1 VRLFLFDIDGTLV
14 SVRGAGR
21 TAFARAL
28 EETYGT
34 AGTIERYDFR
44 GRTDLSIVHE
54 LMTGAGLDRERI
66 RARVDACF
74 QAYARELTR
83 IIGDGSRI
91 QVLPGVRRW
100 SGGSARGRT
109 RSSGS

>member
-1 VRLFLFDIDGTLV
+1 MRLFLFDIDGTLV

-28 EETYGT
+28 EQTYGT

-54 LMTGAGLDRERI
+54 LMTEAGLDLERI
-66 RARVDACF
+66 RARVDDCF
-74 QAYARELTR
+74 QAYARELSQL
-83 IIGDGSRI
+83 IGDRLI
-91 QVLPGVRRW
+91 D
-100 SGGSARGRT
+100 AE
-109 RSSGS
+109 

>member
-54 LMTGAGLDRERI
+54 LMTARAWTSSGS
-66 RARVDACF
+66 RARRRMLPGLR
-74 QAYARELTR
+74 ARAHADHR
-83 IIGDGSRI
+83 DGSRSRSC
-91 QVLPGVRRW
+91 PASRRW
-100 SGGSARGRT
+100 SGGSARGPT